1 MTALAI
7 TAADVHIVRL
17 DEALMLP
24 DGPAAEAINA
34 GQPVR
39 FDTTSGYYTKANG
52 TDAAESL
59 VRGIACNTALL
70 ARQTLTV
77 MQRGYLDVGDALDAL
92 DPGVPIYMSDTD
104 GTLSDSAGDS
114 TVDVIVGRVVMG
126 WANTA
131 GDKLLFVDIP

>member
-7 TAADVHIVRL
+7 TPAEVRIVRL

-24 DGPAAEAINA
+24 DGPTNEAVNA

-39 FDTTSGYYTKANG
+39 FDTTTGKYTKANG
-52 TDAAESL
+52 TDAAEAL
-59 VRGIACNTALL
+59 VRGISVTTVGL
-70 ARQTLTV
+70 ANLTISV

-92 DPGVPIYMSDTD
+92 NPGVPIYMSDTD

-126 WANTA
+126 WGNTA